1 MAPMTMFV
9 LSGTVSMEFTSK
21 PTSIF
26 LREAASAPLPLK
38 KRGSPV
44 WMTLPTLPV
53 PAGSLSVRSFF
64 CVSLNCISLVL
75 SVPQRVGE

>member
-26 LREAASAPLPLK
+26 LRVAASAPLPLK

-44 WMTLPTLPV
+44 LMTLPTLPV
-53 PAGSLSVRSFF
+53 PAGSLRASSLRL
-64 CVSLNCISLVL
+64 VSRKVTSLPL
-75 SVPQRVGE
+75 SVPQSVGE